1 MLWLIGFG
9 LLVIVIFIAGL
20 AKGGFAEGGNQVISL
35 IMTLIM
41 TLIMAL
47 LYLVLGFFVVV
58 IILAIFD

>member
-41 TLIMAL
+41 AL